1 MGLWAKV
8 RQKAEAKTGPL
19 EWLVAGMES
28 LVTVLVPDSA
38 ATKASS
44 VGPQAPGDGLG
55 TQAVRN
61 VSETE
66 NAGPLTPSIWSE
78 RFGHHKM
85 VNCRNGRRLRRGGR
99 RLVFCSHQLSLRG
112 TTLWLV
118 GLLCGS
124 LAGCG
129 DRLASLQGTVTVN
142 GQVAPKGLAFEF
154 SPLGPGSP
162 SYGTTD
168 AEGRYVAAF
177 TFKRKGIEPGEH
189 LVRLLPSQIEM
200 PMPEFDDRGRLVG
213 KPKEASPIAKF
224 PREYYE
230 QITTIVVS
238 EGYNTHDFE
247 LVAPSE

>member
-1 MGLWAKV
+1 
-8 RQKAEAKTGPL
+8 
-19 EWLVAGMES
+19 
-28 LVTVLVPDSA
+28 
-38 ATKASS
+38 
-44 VGPQAPGDGLG
+44 
-55 TQAVRN
+55 
-61 VSETE
+61 
-66 NAGPLTPSIWSE
+66 
-78 RFGHHKM
+78 
-85 VNCRNGRRLRRGGR
+85 
-99 RLVFCSHQLSLRG
+99 
-112 TTLWLV
+112 
-118 GLLCGS
+118 
-124 LAGCG
+124 
-129 DRLASLQGTVTVN
+129 
-142 GQVAPKGLAFEF
+142 LAFEF